1 MMKQGRGEGEVR
13 DGQGDWGELHGTLVD
28 DGGAG
33 FEERAHHPDREEVGV
48 SRGRGEGGELA
59 RHAQR
64 YEEYRDVHEL
74 EQRHELDVG
83 REPAVSVLRSG
94 GGGAQGPG
102 GGGRNRTRC
111 ELSARE
117 SGKGKRDRTR
127 GAGEEAH
134 LAQVV
139 HDPAAHGGGERPPI
153 AHEGVHGRI
162 SSDQLAS
169 RLDD

>member
-1 MMKQGRGEGEVR
+1 MTTTPTTPCQLGSLAEEDVAGDEKQGRGEGEVR
-13 DGQGDWGELHGTLVD
+13 DGQGDWGELHGALVD

-94 GGGAQGPG
+94 G
-102 GGGRNRTRC
+102 
-111 ELSARE
+111 
-117 SGKGKRDRTR
+117 R
-127 GAGEEAH
+127 GCAG
-134 LAQVV
+134 
-139 HDPAAHGGGERPPI
+139 
-153 AHEGVHGRI
+153 
-162 SSDQLAS
+162 
-169 RLDD
+169 